1 MKRLVKMITNLNS
14 QMKLSTHLELKKDL
28 LKMMETQGLMRGI
41 TNLREIR
48 KIPRIQRLKR

>member
-1 MKRLVKMITNLNS
+1 MKKLMKMITNLNS